1 MNGKMNR
8 IMKRLSLVVTA
19 LLVSVT
25 MSFAGNKPSDQ
36 VPVVIDMTQLSRYLQ
51 LDAQQVREVVEIND
65 YFIEMQR
72 KSLTYS
78 NKDLR
83 EKKMEQAIYG
93 NLKLMKETL
102 TEDQYR
108 SYLGLLN
115 LTHNNRSK
123 MLRMDSLQDTY
134 WVNQTN

>member
-1 MNGKMNR
+1 
-8 IMKRLSLVVTA
+8 MKRLSLVVTA

-25 MSFAGNKPSDQ
+25 MSFAGNRHSDQ

-51 LDAQQVREVVEIND
+51 LDVQQVKEAVEIND

-72 KSLTYS
+72 KSLTYF

-102 TEDQYR
+102 TQDQYR

-115 LTHNNRSK
+115 LTYNNRSK
-123 MLRMDSLQDTY
+123 MLRADSLRDTY
-134 WVNQTN
+134 WVDQTN

>member
-1 MNGKMNR
+1 
-8 IMKRLSLVVTA
+8 MKRLSLVVTA

-25 MSFAGNKPSDQ
+25 MSFAENRHSDQ
-36 VPVVIDMTQLSRYLQ
+36 LPVVIDMTQLSRYLQ

-65 YFIEMQR
+65 YFMEMQQ
-72 KSLTYS
+72 KSLSYS
-78 NKDLR
+78 NKDAR

-115 LTHNNRSK
+115 LTYNNRSK
-123 MLRMDSLQDTY
+123 RLRADSLQEMY

>member
-1 MNGKMNR
+1 
-8 IMKRLSLVVTA
+8 MKRLSLVVTA
-19 LLVSVT
+19 LLVSAT
-25 MSFAGNKPSDQ
+25 MSFAGNRHSDQ
-36 VPVVIDMTQLSRYLQ
+36 LPVVIDMTQLSRYLQ

-65 YFIEMQR
+65 YFMEMQQ
-72 KSLTYS
+72 KSLSYS
-78 NKDLR
+78 NKDAR

-115 LTHNNRSK
+115 LTYNNRSK
-123 MLRMDSLQDTY
+123 RLRADSLQEMY

>member
-1 MNGKMNR
+1 
-8 IMKRLSLVVTA
+8 MKRLSLVVTA

-25 MSFAGNKPSDQ
+25 MSFAGNKDSDQ
-36 VPVVIDMTQLSRYLQ
+36 LPLVIDMTQLSRYLQ

-65 YFIEMQR
+65 YFMEMQQ
-72 KSLTYS
+72 KSLAYS
-78 NKDLR
+78 NKDAR

-115 LTHNNRSK
+115 LTYNNRSK
-123 MLRMDSLQDTY
+123 MLRADSLQDTY

>member
-1 MNGKMNR
+1 
-8 IMKRLSLVVTA
+8 MKRLSLVVTA

-25 MSFAGNKPSDQ
+25 MSFAGNKHSDQ
-36 VPVVIDMTQLSRYLQ
+36 LPLVIDMTQLSRYLQ

-65 YFIEMQR
+65 YFMEMQQ
-72 KSLTYS
+72 KSLAYS
-78 NKDLR
+78 NKDAR
-83 EKKMEQAIYG
+83 EKKMKQAIYG

-115 LTHNNRSK
+115 LTYNNRSK
-123 MLRMDSLQDTY
+123 MLRADSLQDTY